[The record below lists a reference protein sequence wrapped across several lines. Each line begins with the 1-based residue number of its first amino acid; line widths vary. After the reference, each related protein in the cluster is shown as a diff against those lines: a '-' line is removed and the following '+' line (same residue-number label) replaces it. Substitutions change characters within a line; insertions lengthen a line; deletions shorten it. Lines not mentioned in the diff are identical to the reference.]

1 MSITKSEIKDMI
13 RDAILEQMQVQ
24 QAIVNQSKN
33 LFLTT

>member
-13 RDAILEQMQVQ
+13 RDAIREQMQVQ